1 METSAVY
8 MEPRIKIYGLN
19 EAFDLSF
26 FQMEFNASRMAE
38 WGLWL
43 TALDDLT
50 ADQDA
55 AKIRF
60 EWTLIQCVGHKALRL
75 GLVFKNRWSR
85 AVLDHFQTHGPS
97 GDDASAPIIS
107 PAEALY
113 FHGPHF
119 ADRHGI
125 ADATLNALKERQIE
139 IRGAGC
145 SGASVYLLFFENG
158 VKKARPV
165 MEALFETPA

>member
-26 FQMEFNASRMAE
+26 FEIEFNASRMAE
-38 WGLWL
+38 WGLCL
-43 TALDDLT
+43 MALDDLNT
-50 ADQDA
+50 DHDA
-55 AKIRF
+55 GKIRF
-60 EWTLIQCVGHKALRL
+60 EWTLIQCVGHKTLRL
-75 GLVFKNRWSR
+75 GLLFKNRWSN
-85 AVLDHFQTHGPS
+85 AILDHFQTHGPA
-97 GDDASAPIIS
+97 GDETSMRITS
-107 PAEALY
+107 PVEALY

-119 ADRHGI
+119 SDRHGI
-125 ADATLNALKERQIE
+125 ADATLNALKEHEIE

-145 SGASVYLLFFENG
+145 SGASVYLLFSENG
-158 VKKARPV
+158 LKKARPV